1 MRLQACPGDPRGG
14 VAPIC
19 KTTSAYFCEFP
30 FLRVFKKSRSRETS
44 PNWQTSSGAPLRV
57 GQQPTRGWPPRIC
70 RGVPRPKQWSSSS
83 CSKDAKQ
90 SQPIIWKRCGF
101 NRHDTHLVSQQAS
114 APVSLPAVRGN
125 QAKHREAKA
134 VLSFY
139 SFVILIAGVVS
150 SDALSFEDHRPSP
163 GRPPLRLSGPSMGP
177 VGETPQTGRETVKS
191 SFLPVSRSGRL
202 TVPLTAPGVLPW
214 NSREQR
220 GRDTFGGPQGEN
232 EPAHSCRAFLHSD
245 DSVFSMEIP
254 LHKGQGDGSPTS
266 LPLLIHRP
274 DYAVVSKIEGENRFF
289 FSAVPNFFRRLVP
302 SLQSSR
308 KREDAVR
315 RRSGIL
321 SCPPTAS
328 RMRISSLTSSILEQ
342 NGLALYAL
350 ESMFGSAGARGFGV
364 PCGQSKQR
372 GKHAEEE
379 GSGPCNEERCDKDG
393 LNVTDKCT
401 RGKSGDTGHQEKRQH
416 ILNRGFFSACGFP
429 SEGAHPFGAS
439 LLSFLKPRM
448 MLSGPPVVTQP
459 GESVAASCQSNSRS
473 RLSLIPRDYAIINIP
488 VEVALHPVVFQT
500 VCSLA
505 ETLRRF
511 ERTLMLTA
519 TTAATALALGIA
531 LPKILQNRD
540 GGWNVQAAAAVGVL
554 LLPMFVA
561 MRCTYAAAQ

>member
-14 VAPIC
+14 AAPIC
-19 KTTSAYFCEFP
+19 KTARAYFCEFP
-30 FLRVFKKSRSRETS
+30 FLGVFKRSRSWETS
-44 PNWQTSSGAPLRV
+44 PNWETGSGAPLRV

-70 RGVPRPKQWSSSS
+70 RGMPRPKQWSLSS

-90 SQPIIWKRCGF
+90 SQTIIWKRCGF
-101 NRHDTHLVSQQAS
+101 NTHDTQSVSQQAS
-114 APVSLPAVRGN
+114 APVSFPAVRGN
-125 QAKHREAKA
+125 RGRHREAKV
-134 VLSFY
+134 VLPFY
-139 SFVILIAGVVS
+139 SFVVLIACVVS
-150 SDALSFEDHRPSP
+150 SDALSFEDNRPSP
-163 GRPPLRLSGPSMGP
+163 VRPLLRLSRPSMGP
-177 VGETPQTGRETVKS
+177 VGETPQTRRKTLES
-191 SFLPVSRSGRL
+191 SFLPVSTSGRL
-202 TVPLTAPGVLPW
+202 TVPLTAPGVRPW
-214 NSREQR
+214 NSSEQR
-220 GRDTFGGPQGEN
+220 GRDTFGGSQGEN
-232 EPAHSCRAFLHSD
+232 EPVHSCRTFLHSD
-245 DSVFSMEIP
+245 ESVFSEVP
-254 LHKGQGDGSPTS
+254 PHKGQGDGYPTS
-266 LPLLIHRP
+266 LPLRIRRP
-274 DYAVVSKIEGENRFF
+274 DYKVLSNIEGEDRFS
-289 FSAVPNFFRRLVP
+289 FSAFRNFFRRLVH
-302 SLQSSR
+302 SLQSPR

-328 RMRISSLTSSILEQ
+328 KMRIASLSSSILEQ

-350 ESMFGSAGARGFGV
+350 ESMFGSAGALGFGG
-364 PCGQSKQR
+364 PCGQWKQQGEHSK
-372 GKHAEEE
+372 EEDA
-379 GSGPCNEERCDKDG
+379 GPCNEEPCDTDG
-393 LNVTDKCT
+393 RSVAGKCA
-401 RGKSGDTGHQEKRQH
+401 RGKSRDTGHQEKRQQ
-416 ILNRGFFSACGFP
+416 ILNRGFFAACGFP
-429 SEGAHPFGAS
+429 AEGTHPFGAS

-459 GESVAASCQSNSRS
+459 GEGVAASCQSNSRS

-540 GGWNVQAAAAVGVL
+540 GGWNVQAATAVAVL